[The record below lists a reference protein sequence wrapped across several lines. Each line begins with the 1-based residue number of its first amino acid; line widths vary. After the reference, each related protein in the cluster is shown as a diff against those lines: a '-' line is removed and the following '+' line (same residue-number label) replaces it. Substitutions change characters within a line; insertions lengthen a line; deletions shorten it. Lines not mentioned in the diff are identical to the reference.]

1 MELMKILATVILSF
15 LSGPLVFAA
24 SVEEVALYN
33 KPDRQKVLL
42 DGSKKEDKVSW
53 YTSLI
58 VDQVVRPV
66 KDAFE
71 KEYPFLQIEFFRANA
86 DRLAQRVLAEH
97 QAKRYEVD
105 VASGSAAAT
114 MLQRAG
120 LMQRFYSPPIAE
132 YPRELK
138 DPKGFW
144 GSTNVYFMTLGY

>member
-1 MELMKILATVILSF
+1 MKSPNREKILLEGA
-15 LSGPLVFAA
+15 
-24 SVEEVALYN
+24 
-33 KPDRQKVLL
+33 
-42 DGSKKEDKVSW
+42 KKEGKVSF
-53 YTSLI
+53 YTGLI

-71 KEYPFLQIEFFRANA
+71 KEYPFLQVEFFRANA

-105 VASGSAAAT
+105 IVSGSAAAT
-114 MLQRAG
+114 ILQRAG

-138 DPKGFW
+138 DPNGFW
-144 GSTNVYFMTLGY
+144 GSTNVYFMTLATTRNVKAPSCRRAEDCSIRAGRR